1 MSNCLCIYYSRTGN
15 TRAVMEKIAEL
26 LDAELLE
33 ITDGKARKGVVGF
46 VAAGLD
52 AMKKTPEALMPFQTK
67 HPLGQYDEIVLA
79 TPVWAGRCSS
89 ITRSF
94 LIEHGKEL
102 PERWPTLLRIWAI
115 RLMRRCISRWIN
127 ICPRRMC
134 WGCPCS
140 PKPPITTKKYTI
152 LCARCAVRRRSRSD
166 GRTAYVG

>member
-67 HPLGQYDEIVLA
+67 HPLGQYDGNSCVGRAVQQHHPLLFDRA
-79 TPVWAGRCSS
+79 RKGTAGK
-89 ITRSF
+89 
-94 LIEHGKEL
+94 GG
-102 PERWPTLLRIWAI
+102 LRYYA
-115 RLMRRCISRWIN
+115 
-127 ICPRRMC
+127 
-134 WGCPCS
+134 
-140 PKPPITTKKYTI
+140 Y
-152 LCARCAVRRRSRSD
+152 
-166 GRTAYVG
+166 GRFAL

>member
-102 PERWPTLLRIWAI
+102 PER
-115 RLMRRCISRWIN
+115 
-127 ICPRRMC
+127 
-134 WGCPCS
+134 
-140 PKPPITTKKYTI
+140 
-152 LCARCAVRRRSRSD
+152 V
-166 GRTAYVG
+166 AYVITHMGDSPYEAVY